1 MRVAA
6 APAHPHRQSDVGRRG
21 GGEDISARAG
31 LRDLETGS
39 VRCLSCRSLI
49 GCDNARSAAEGPR
62 HRTANVRHVIWQRT
76 GAVTAGPACGL
87 ARQYVASGPAC
98 VVSAA
103 LASQDGKTRPRLVFV
118 RGDRFHQRHQ
128 LTLYG
133 LILDLAVGPQQ
144 SQAERAVEK
153 QQAFD
158 FPRLAVAVVEECD
171 GYIQRSGD
179 LLKAGGADAVDA
191 LFVFLNLLEAD
202 AKFVAELRLR
212 DMLLDAP

>member
-1 MRVAA
+1 MRARPLMVL
-6 APAHPHRQSDVGRRG
+6 
-21 GGEDISARAG
+21 DIEPPTSAMFYG
-31 LRDLETGS
+31 
-39 VRCLSCRSLI
+39 
-49 GCDNARSAAEGPR
+49 
-62 HRTANVRHVIWQRT
+62 
-76 GAVTAGPACGL
+76 
-87 ARQYVASGPAC
+87 SGPVLSRPDQHVALRGNTLPADPLAL
-98 VVSAA
+98 VDRVRGAA
-103 LASQDGKTRPRLVFV
+103 GQGDKTRTRLVFV

-144 SQAERAVEK
+144 SQAERAVKK

-179 LLKAGGADAVDA
+179 LLQTGGADAVDA
-191 LFVFLNLLEAD
+191 FLIFLNLLEAD